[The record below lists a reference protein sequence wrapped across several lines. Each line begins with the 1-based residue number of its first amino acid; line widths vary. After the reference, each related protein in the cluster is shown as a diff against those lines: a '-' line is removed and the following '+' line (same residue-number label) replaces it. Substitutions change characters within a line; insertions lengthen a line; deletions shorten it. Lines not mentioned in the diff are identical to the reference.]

1 MYNHTVRHLCVA
13 IVDRKKMEDL
23 AAERFMWHK
32 KALVSEKLV
41 QEKMEM
47 QILQLQVRVP
57 RVCLFKCV

>member
-1 MYNHTVRHLCVA
+1 
-13 IVDRKKMEDL
+13 MEDL

-47 QILQLQVRVP
+47 QILQLQVRVDMF
-57 RVCLFKCV
+57 VCSNVSKCIMFADSSYM